1 MPTIDPDQK
10 FTPAMAEGGKFIKID
25 PSVIPELANHPQ
37 GAYALLVYNL
47 NGGGGGGVAED
58 VNATIVGQPINVIVN
73 NDPYGIGEYDET
85 DFNYISSGN
94 GVGEVGS
101 VVYKLAGS
109 TVATLTYTYDAEDRI
124 INVQRT

>member
-1 MPTIDPDQK
+1 MLL
-10 FTPAMAEGGKFIKID
+10 EGRKID
-25 PSVIPELANHPQ
+25 NDAKYKSTLIPIAVDEQ
-37 GAYALLVYNL
+37 GRLIVSN
-47 NGGGGGGVAED
+47 GGGGGVASEVD
-58 VNATIVGQPINVIVN
+58 ATIVGQPINVVVN

-94 GVGEVGS
+94 GEGEVGS

>member
-1 MPTIDPDQK
+1 MSDTKKESFLGHTLPFL
-10 FTPAMAEGGKFIKID
+10 FTSDGKL
-25 PSVIPELANHPQ
+25 VVA
-37 GAYALLVYNL
+37 GA
-47 NGGGGGGVAED
+47 NGGGVSSEVD
-58 VNATIVGQPINVIVN
+58 ATIVGQPINVIVN

-94 GVGEVGS
+94 GEGEVGS

-109 TVATLTYTYDAEDRI
+109 TVATLTYTYDDEDRM